1 MKQVVH
7 VNVAKTRIPLA
18 RERVAAIARA
28 VLRAH
33 KAEDAVVSITFVTPP
48 RIAALNRQHLAQS
61 GPTDVIAFTF
71 ARHRPGDPIVGDIYI
86 APHVARRNARE
97 RRLSV
102 REELSRLVVHGV
114 LHTLGFDHPS
124 GDARTASRMW
134 QRQESL
140 LRALGVI
147 PAARGRGA
155 TVPRR
160 RRRGATAA

>member
-1 MKQVVH
+1 MRQIVH
-7 VNVAKTRIPLA
+7 VSVAKTRIPLA
-18 RERVAAIARA
+18 RERVSAIARA

-33 KAEDAVVSITFVTPP
+33 RVENAVVSITFITTT
-48 RIAALNRQHLAQS
+48 RIAALNRQHLGHT

-86 APHVARRNARE
+86 APDVARRNARE
-97 RRLSV
+97 RGLSV

-124 GDARTASRMW
+124 GDARVASRMW
-134 QRQESL
+134 RRQESL
-140 LRALGVI
+140 LRALGAI